1 MMEEAAMQQQMM
13 QDPNMVDMN
22 GQPMMAQDG
31 QQHFIDGQ
39 MQGQYTQE
47 QLEVS
52 MNVTLAVV

>member
-1 MMEEAAMQQQMM
+1 MM

-52 MNVTLAVV
+52 QKEAGVQAWQFHQK